1 LEKTVRVF
9 RQPLKRRKALKGTY
23 MAMKSEKAILQNLN
37 PEQREAALYFDGP
50 LLILAGAGS
59 GKTRVLT
66 YRVALLTGSKGIDPG
81 RIMAITF
88 TNKAAEEMKSRIHNL
103 VGPRA
108 GAIWISTFHSACSRI
123 LRSEAERLGYR
134 RGFVIYDDDD
144 QLRMVSRIIR
154 DMDLDTK
161 RYPPRLVRSLIEDAK
176 NEMVDADAYRNK
188 IRDELTEVVSGV
200 YKAYQEQLFRNNAM
214 DFDDLLLNTIAVLE
228 LFPLVLEH
236 YQDRFSYINVDEYQD
251 TNPAQ
256 YRLVKLLSGRHRNLC
271 VVGDDDQGIYSWRGA
286 DLRNILEFEK
296 DYPDSKVVR
305 LERNYR
311 STRVILEAANHVVS
325 LIAGRKEKR
334 LWTEREE
341 GEQIR
346 YFFANSGSDETSFVA
361 LEINKLMESGGY
373 NHRDFAV
380 FYRTNAQSR
389 PFEEMLLRFGIP
401 YKIVGGF
408 KFYERKEVK
417 DALAY
422 LKFLLNPD
430 DAVSLRRIVN
440 EPKRGIGETT
450 LAHLDA
456 FARSQGIGMWE
467 SLQRA
472 EEAPNLG
479 SSARRKLAEFV
490 ELVEGL
496 KAEMER
502 LPLPELLQLVLERSG
517 YLDALAQEGTF
528 EAEGR
533 AENLQELKNAM
544 VEFVSSNPGEG
555 LDAFLERVS
564 LVAEIDLY
572 DEEEGAVTLM
582 TLHNA
587 KGLEY
592 PVVLIVGME
601 DGVFPHLRC
610 MGSMES
616 MEEERRL
623 FYVGVT
629 RARDLLYL
637 TGAAYRSQYG
647 NLKMSPESRFMRD
660 IPRRYIQVIKA
671 EGPAAAGGAEE
682 GARSGELDILAAS
695 FCVGDRVI
703 HDKWGEGMIIALS
716 RSRSGPEVTINFP
729 GLGEKLLLL
738 EYAPI
743 RKVGGV

>member
-1 LEKTVRVF
+1 
-9 RQPLKRRKALKGTY
+9 
-23 MAMKSEKAILQNLN
+23 MAIKSEKTILKDLN
-37 PEQREAALYFDGP
+37 PEQQEAALYFDGP

-66 YRVALLTGSKGIDPG
+66 HRVALLVGSRGIDPG
-81 RIMAITF
+81 RILAITF
-88 TNKAAEEMKSRIHNL
+88 TNKAAEEMRGRIHRL

-123 LRSEAERLGYR
+123 LRREAERLGYR
-134 RGFVIYDDDD
+134 GGFVIYDDDD

-154 DMDLDTK
+154 DMDLDSK
-161 RYPPRLVRSLIEDAK
+161 RYPPRLVRSRIEDAK
-176 NEMVDADAYRNK
+176 NEMVDADTYRG
-188 IRDELTEVVSGV
+188 RVDDELSEVVSGV
-200 YKAYQEQLFRNNAM
+200 YKTYQEQLFRNNAM
-214 DFDDLLLNTIAVLE
+214 DFDDLLLNAIAVFE
-228 LFPLVLEH
+228 LFPMVLEH
-236 YQDRFSYINVDEYQD
+236 YQERFSHINVDEYQD

-256 YRLVKLLSGRHRNLC
+256 YRLVKLLSGHRRNLC

-286 DLRNILEFEK
+286 DLRNILEFEN
-296 DYPDSKVVR
+296 DYPDAKVVR

-334 LWTEREE
+334 LWTEREG

-346 YFFANSGSDETSFVA
+346 YFFANSGSEETAFVA
-361 LEINKLMESGGY
+361 LEINRLLEESEY

-408 KFYERKEVK
+408 KFYERREVK

-440 EPKRGIGETT
+440 EPKRGIGDTT

-456 FARSQGIGMWE
+456 FARSQGTGMWE
-467 SLQRA
+467 ALQRA

-479 SSARRKLAEFV
+479 PSARKKLAQFV
-490 ELVEGL
+490 ELIQGL
-496 KAEMER
+496 SGEMEQ
-502 LPLPELLQLVLERSG
+502 LPLPELLQVVLERSG
-517 YLDALAQEGTF
+517 YLAALAQEGTF

-544 VEFVSSNPGEG
+544 VEFSSANPGEG

-587 KGLEY
+587 KGLEF
-592 PVVLIVGME
+592 PVVFIVGME

-610 MGSMES
+610 MGSVES

-629 RARDLLYL
+629 RARDQLYL

-647 NLKMSPESRFMRD
+647 NLKMSPESRFIRD
-660 IPRRYIQVIKA
+660 IPREYLQVFKT
-671 EGPAAAGGAEE
+671 EGPEAVGGAAES
-682 GARSGELDILAAS
+682 ARSGELDALAAS
-695 FCVGDRVI
+695 FSVGDRVI
-703 HDKWGEGMIIALS
+703 HDKWGEGMITALS

-743 RKVGGV
+743 KKASV

>member
-1 LEKTVRVF
+1 MLTMPV
-9 RQPLKRRKALKGTY
+9 
-23 MAMKSEKAILQNLN
+23 KSEKQILKDLN

-66 YRVALLTGSKGIDPG
+66 YRVALLVGSRGIDPG
-81 RIMAITF
+81 HIMAITF
-88 TNKAAEEMKSRIHNL
+88 TNKAAEEMRGRIHRL
-103 VGPRA
+103 VGPPA

-123 LRSEAERLGYR
+123 LRREAERLGYR
-134 RGFVIYDDDD
+134 RNFAIYDEDD
-144 QLRMVSRIIR
+144 QLRMARRIIR

-161 RYPPRLVRSLIEDAK
+161 RYPPRMVRSLIEDAK
-176 NEMVDADAYRNK
+176 NEMVDADSYRE
-188 IRDELTEVVSGV
+188 RVEDELGEVVSGV

-214 DFDDLLLNTIAVLE
+214 DFDDLLLNAIAVFE
-228 LFPLVLEH
+228 LFPAVLEH
-236 YQDRFSYINVDEYQD
+236 YQERFSYINVDEYQD

-256 YRLVKLLSGRHRNLC
+256 YRLVKLLSSYHRNLC

-325 LIAGRKEKR
+325 LITGRKEKR
-334 LWTEREE
+334 LWTDREE
-341 GEQIR
+341 GDAIR
-346 YFFANSGSDETSFVA
+346 YFFANSGSDETAFVA
-361 LEINKLMESGGY
+361 LEINRLLEKGEYG
-373 NHRDFAV
+373 HRDFAV

-422 LKFLLNPD
+422 LRFLLNPD

-450 LAHLDA
+450 LGHLDA
-456 FARSQGIGMWE
+456 LARSQGIGLWE
-467 SLQRA
+467 ALQRA

-479 SSARRKLAEFV
+479 TSASKKLAQFV
-490 ELVEGL
+490 ELMQGL
-496 KAEMER
+496 SAEMDR
-502 LPLPELLQLVLERSG
+502 LPLPELLQVVLERSG
-517 YLDALAQEGTF
+517 YLRALAHEGTF

-533 AENLQELKNAM
+533 TENLQELKNAM
-544 VEFVSSNPGEG
+544 VEFLSSNPGDG
-555 LDAFLERVS
+555 LDEFLERVS

-572 DEEEGAVTLM
+572 DEDEGAVTLM

-587 KGLEY
+587 KGLEF
-592 PVVLIVGME
+592 PVVFIVGME

-610 MGSMES
+610 MGSVES

-629 RARDLLYL
+629 RARDRLYL

-660 IPRRYIQVIKA
+660 IPRQYILAIKA
-671 EGPAAAGGAEE
+671 EGAGMEE
-682 GARSGELDILAAS
+682 SARAGELDVLTAS
-695 FCVGDRVI
+695 FSVGDRVI
-703 HDKWGEGMIIALS
+703 HAKWGEGVITSLS
-716 RSRSGPEVTINFP
+716 RSRGGPEVTINFP

-743 RKVGGV
+743 RKA

>member
-1 LEKTVRVF
+1 MTV
-9 RQPLKRRKALKGTY
+9 
-23 MAMKSEKAILQNLN
+23 KSEKAMLKDLN

-50 LLILAGAGS
+50 VLILAGAGS

-66 YRVALLTGSKGIDPG
+66 YRVALLVASKGVDPG
-81 RIMAITF
+81 RILAITF
-88 TNKAAEEMKSRIHNL
+88 TNKAAEEMRGRIHRL

-123 LRSEAERLGYR
+123 LRREAERLGYR
-134 RGFVIYDDDD
+134 KGFVIYDDDD
-144 QLRMVSRIIR
+144 QLRMVNRIIR

-176 NEMVDADAYRNK
+176 NEMIDADSYRGRIK
-188 IRDELTEVVSGV
+188 DELTEITSGV

-214 DFDDLLLNTIAVLE
+214 DFDDLLLNAVAVFE
-228 LFPLVLEH
+228 LFPPVLEH
-236 YQDRFSYINVDEYQD
+236 YQERFSYINVDEYQD

-256 YRLVKLLSGRHRNLC
+256 YRLVKLLSGSHRNLC

-296 DYPDSKVVR
+296 DYPESKVVR

-311 STRVILEAANHVVS
+311 STRVILEAANNVVS
-325 LIAGRKEKR
+325 LIPGRKEKR

-341 GEQIR
+341 GEPIK
-346 YFFANSGSDETSFVA
+346 YFFANSGSDETAYVA
-361 LEINKLMESGGY
+361 LEINRLLEGGEY

-440 EPKRGIGETT
+440 EPKRGIGETS
-450 LAHLDA
+450 LARLEA
-456 FARSQGIGMWE
+456 FARSQGLGMWDA
-467 SLQRA
+467 LRRA
-472 EEAPNLG
+472 EETPDLG
-479 SSARRKLAEFV
+479 AAARRKFAEFA
-490 ELVEGL
+490 LLMEGL
-496 KAEMER
+496 SGDMEK
-502 LPLPELLQLVLERSG
+502 LSLPELLQAVLERSG
-517 YLDALAQEGTF
+517 YLEALAREGTF

-533 AENLQELKNAM
+533 AENLQELRNAI
-544 VEFVSSNPGEG
+544 VEFNASNPAEG

-572 DEEEGAVTLM
+572 DEDEGAVTLM

-592 PVVLIVGME
+592 PVVFIVGME
-601 DGVFPHLRC
+601 DGVFPHMRC

-629 RARDLLYL
+629 RSRDRLYL
-637 TGAAYRSQYG
+637 SGAAYRSLYG
-647 NLKMSPESRFMRD
+647 NLKMSPESRFIRD
-660 IPRRYIQVIKA
+660 IPRQYMEVIRP
-671 EGPAAAGGAEE
+671 EGPAAVE
-682 GARSGELDILAAS
+682 GAMDRVRIEELDVLAAS
-695 FCVGDRVI
+695 FRVGDSVI
-703 HDKWGEGMIIALS
+703 HDKFGEGVVIGLS
-716 RSRSGPEVTINFP
+716 RSRSGPEITINFP
-729 GLGEKLLLL
+729 TVGEKLLLL

-743 RKVGGV
+743 RKA